1 MTAFSLADV
10 YTKRFKMLI
19 GSKYFF
25 RMFYTDCFLQRVRI
39 NCTAQDIVIFHPF
52 VSSRM
57 LNKNL

>member
-52 VSSRM
+52 LHVC
-57 LNKNL
+57 